1 MADGIKSLKDKND
14 GLVVMA
20 RDAAVIATPYGLG
33 TIPTKLTGPG
43 GNLISL
49 PSNWD
54 TFGELDQ
61 KTGIKI
67 TPDVKTADVEG
78 YGSMGPRRTV
88 KTGESVTLNFAAQE
102 SKNLVLSAFWD
113 LDLSDTVADSN
124 GEWQAKKS
132 YASDMKLWSL
142 ILLGADQNEYG
153 DVYPY
158 WIFPK
163 VMVTKT
169 DAVSLGTDAALVY
182 PFTFQA
188 FEDEN
193 FGGFMAIG
201 AAGPGQA
208 GVNAKAGFAAGS

>member
-1 MADGIKSLKDKND
+1 MANGIKSLKDKND

-20 RDAAVIATPYGLG
+20 RDAAVIATPYGVG
-33 TIPTKLTGPG
+33 SIPTKLTGPG

-54 TFGELDQ
+54 SFGELDQ
-61 KTGIKI
+61 QAGISI
-67 TPDVKTADVEG
+67 TPDVQTANVDG
-78 YGSMGPRRTV
+78 YGSTGPRRTV
-88 KTGESVTLNFAAQE
+88 KTGESVTLAFAAQE
-102 SKNLVLSAFWD
+102 SRNLVLSAFWD
-113 LDLSDTVADSN
+113 LDLDNTVADSN

-132 YASDMKLWSL
+132 YTSDMKLWSL
-142 ILLGADQNEYG
+142 ILLGADQNEFG

-163 VMVTKT
+163 VMVTQT
-169 DAVSLGTDAALVY
+169 DAVTLGTDSALVY

-188 FEDEN
+188 FEDES

-201 AAGPGQA
+201 SAGPGQA
-208 GVNAKAGFAAGS
+208 GVNAAAGFGNGS